1 MSDRV
6 YRDPVHGS
14 IAFDWKRERFL
25 IELIDSAEF
34 QRLRRIKQ
42 LGAAQLVFQGAEH
55 SRFCHSLGVAFLA
68 KRIFDRLQDDPSLP
82 SGLDSDETRRVI
94 LAAGLLHDI
103 GHGPF
108 SHLYERAFSQKHHET
123 WGLEIIENP
132 DTQVHMILQ
141 RYGLVDS
148 VKRIFQKSYQPRFA
162 SDIISSQF
170 DADRLDY
177 LLRDSY
183 MTGVTYGR
191 YDLEWLLEV
200 IELAQIPTN
209 GLGIAVN
216 RKKGFHAAEQ
226 FVIGRYLMYQQVY
239 FHKTIRA
246 AERMIKLIFE
256 RLIENAKDGRF
267 PQFCPDPLHQL
278 LSSSSH
284 SLSLKAYLRLDDE
297 FMLACFN
304 LWSEDDS
311 NDEILNDLCS
321 RFLKRDLFKTA
332 VIDATTISD
341 HLKYAAAIGSLQ
353 EAMKQAGFDPRY
365 YLASDSAE
373 DLPYK
378 DMTWFVTK
386 GKVPED
392 IWLAESGKAKCN
404 LSDPQV
410 SPLIDS
416 LRNTP
421 IAATRL
427 CFPAEMKTLVRKH
440 LQPYLTDH
448 MAQESAQLVL
458 ELANKQVQ
466 PLAPRT

>member
-25 IELIDSAEF
+25 IELIDTPEF

-68 KRIFDRLQDDPSLP
+68 KRIIDRLREDPNLP
-82 SGLDSDETRRVI
+82 GGLDFEETRKVV
-94 LAAGLLHDI
+94 LAGGLLHDI

-108 SHLYERAFSQKHHET
+108 SHLFERTFSQKNHET
-123 WGLEIIENP
+123 WSVEIIDNP
-132 DTQVHMILQ
+132 DTQVHRVLKEH
-141 RYGLVDS
+141 GLVDS
-148 VKRIFQKSYQPRFA
+148 VKKLLLKSYQPRFA
-162 SDIISSQF
+162 TDIISSQV

-191 YDLEWLLEV
+191 YDLDWLLEV
-200 IELAQIPTN
+200 IELAKIPGN

-216 RKKGFHAAEQ
+216 HKKGFHAAEQ

-239 FHKTIRA
+239 FHRTIRA

-256 RLIENAKDGRF
+256 RLVDNAKAGNLPR
-267 PQFCPDPLHQL
+267 FCPDAIHQL
-278 LSSSSH
+278 LNSH
-284 SLSLKAYLRLDDE
+284 LRSISLRAYLRLDDE
-297 FMLACFN
+297 FMFACFN
-304 LWSEDDS
+304 LWSEDHED
-311 NDEILNDLCS
+311 DILKDLC
-321 RFLKRDLFKTA
+321 RRLLRRDLFKTEA
-332 VIDATTISD
+332 IDISRISD
-341 HLKYAAAIGSLQ
+341 HLKYTADLKTLQ
-353 EAMKQAGFDPRY
+353 DAMNDAGFDPRY
-365 YLASDSAE
+365 YLASDAAE

-378 DMTWFVTK
+378 DMMWFIAKDRT
-386 GKVPED
+386 PED
-392 IWLAESGKAKCN
+392 IWLAEGGQAKFN
-404 LSDPQV
+404 LSDPRV

-416 LRNTP
+416 LRNIP

-427 CFPAEMKTLVRKH
+427 CFPSEMKELVRKH
-440 LQPYLTDH
+440 LQPYLTNFVS
-448 MAQESAQLVL
+448 QEERQLVFKL
-458 ELANKQVQ
+458 GSEAKQ
-466 PLAPRT
+466 PMGERI